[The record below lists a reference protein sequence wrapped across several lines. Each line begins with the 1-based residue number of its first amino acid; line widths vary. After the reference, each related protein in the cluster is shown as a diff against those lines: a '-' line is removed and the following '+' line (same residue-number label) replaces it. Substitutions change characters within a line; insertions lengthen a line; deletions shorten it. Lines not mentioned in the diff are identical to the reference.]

1 MDGNSAGLWPERPE
15 QLLWMIKS
23 VVRRVKM
30 NYQVKQIE
38 EPDFGCEGRPEGEKV
53 KDLVILED
61 RSGKEKVVKVEDAF
75 LYEKN
80 IQEGN
85 LVTIEE
91 DGLLQKVKE

>member
-15 QLLWMIKS
+15 QLVWMIKS

-38 EPDFGCEGRPEGEKV
+38 EPDFGCEGWPEGEKV

-85 LVTIEE
+85 LVTIEK

>member
-1 MDGNSAGLWPERPE
+1 M
-15 QLLWMIKS
+15 
-23 VVRRVKM
+23 
-30 NYQVKQIE
+30 
-38 EPDFGCEGRPEGEKV
+38 
-53 KDLVILED
+53 ED

-80 IQEGN
+80 IQEGD

>member
-1 MDGNSAGLWPERPE
+1 MDGNSAGLWPEPPE
-15 QLLWMIKS
+15 QLVWMIKS

-38 EPDFGCEGRPEGEKV
+38 EPDFGCEGGSEGEKV

-80 IQEGN
+80 IQEGD